1 MNPSG
6 TLFKWLSRIL
16 ILHLLLVAAQAL
28 IAGSFMSGNDAALLF
43 HALVA
48 RLILGICVLQIV
60 VTILLRRRGGC
71 PNWVLVSAFA
81 ILICEAIE
89 IYSGMRRGLVLHIP
103 LALGIYGGIMR
114 QGFWAIRESRSAKEV
129 TL

>member
-16 ILHLLLVAAQAL
+16 ILHLLLVAAQAF
-28 IAGSFMSGNDAALLF
+28 IAGSFMSGNDAAVFF

-48 RLILGICVLQIV
+48 RLIFGICVLQIA

-81 ILICEAIE
+81 ILICEVIE
-89 IYSGMRRGLVLHIP
+89 MYCGVRRILTMHIP

-114 QGFWAIRESRSAKEV
+114 QGFWAIRESRSPKEA